1 MILNCTEVRNDMPRV
16 RKPQTKY
23 DLYKKVLMMW
33 YCAEYENVRAFVY
46 DRSTKLRERKKLKE
60 KYDALLNMWQEVK

>member
-1 MILNCTEVRNDMPRV
+1 MPRV

-33 YCAEYENVRAFVY
+33 YRAEYENVRAFVY
-46 DRSTKLRERKKLKE
+46 DRNMKLRERKKLKE
-60 KYDALLNMWQEVK
+60 KYDVLLNMWQEVK

>member
-1 MILNCTEVRNDMPRV
+1 MPRI

-33 YCAEYENVRAFVY
+33 YRAEYENVRVFVY
-46 DRSTKLRERKKLKE
+46 NRSMKIQRKKMLKE
-60 KYDALLNMWQEVK
+60 EYDKLLAMWQEVK

>member
-1 MILNCTEVRNDMPRV
+1 MPRI

-33 YCAEYENVRAFVY
+33 YRAEYDLYRAYVY
-46 DRSTKLRERKKLKE
+46 DRSLKLKRKKMLKE
-60 KYDALLNMWQEVK
+60 EYDKLLAMWQEVK

>member
-1 MILNCTEVRNDMPRV
+1 MILIFTEVRNEMPRV

-33 YCAEYENVRAFVY
+33 YRAEYENVRAFVY
-46 DRSTKLRERKKLKE
+46 DRSMKLREQKKLKE